1 MNDGREKE
9 MKHVT
14 KLGITIITGVLAL
27 LFEFILHQP
36 NWAYGIIL
44 ITGSVMALMMFWEMI
59 QTLREGKYGVDIL
72 AITAIVATLAVGE
85 YWASL
90 MILIMLTGGDSLEDY
105 AAGKA
110 NQELKSLLDNSPQK
124 AHRLNGENLEDV
136 SVEEINVGDELVVKP
151 GELVP
156 VDGLVKTGT
165 STVDESSLTG
175 ESKPIE
181 KNPGDELMS
190 GSVNGDGSL
199 KMVAEKTVA
208 DSQYQT
214 IVNLVKESAARPAHF
229 VRLADRYAVPF
240 TLVAY
245 LIAGVAW
252 FVSKSP
258 TRFAEVLVV
267 ASPCPLILSAPIAL
281 VAGMGR
287 SSRHGVVIKSGTMV
301 EKLASAKTIAFDK
314 TGTITQGQLSV
325 DQVQPINAEITAAE
339 LVGLAASVE
348 QESSHILA
356 RSIVAYARK
365 QDVPLKNITD
375 LAEVSGAGVKAFVD
389 GAEIRVGKKNF
400 VTQESQETEKID
412 KTTIHISRNGTYL
425 GRITFTDTDTVR
437 PEAKETMEKLH
448 QLHLQ
453 RILMLTGDQESVAET
468 IAAEVGITEVHGE
481 CLPQDKLTILKELP
495 KENHPVIMVGD
506 GVNDAPSL
514 AAADVGIAMGAH
526 GATAASETADV
537 VILKDDLSK
546 VSQAVEIAQD
556 TMKIAKQS
564 VLIGIFICVLLMLIA
579 STGIIPALIGAMLQ
593 EVVDTVSILSALRA
607 RRIGK

>member
-1 MNDGREKE
+1 M
-9 MKHVT
+9 
-14 KLGITIITGVLAL
+14 
-27 LFEFILHQP
+27 
-36 NWAYGIIL
+36 
-44 ITGSVMALMMFWEMI
+44 
-59 QTLREGKYGVDIL
+59 
-72 AITAIVATLAVGE
+72 
-85 YWASL
+85 
-90 MILIMLTGGDSLEDY
+90 
-105 AAGKA
+105 
-110 NQELKSLLDNSPQK
+110 
-124 AHRLNGENLEDV
+124 NGENLEDV

-325 DQVQPINAEITAAE
+325 DQVQPINAGITAAE

-375 LAEVSGAGVKAFVD
+375 LAEVSGAGVKAFVMVL
-389 GAEIRVGKKNF
+389 RYVGKKNF
-400 VTQESQETEKID
+400 VTQESQATEKID

-425 GRITFTDTDTVR
+425 GRITFTDTVR

>member
-1 MNDGREKE
+1 

-348 QESSHILA
+348 QE
-356 RSIVAYARK
+356 
-365 QDVPLKNITD
+365 
-375 LAEVSGAGVKAFVD
+375 
-389 GAEIRVGKKNF
+389 
-400 VTQESQETEKID
+400 
-412 KTTIHISRNGTYL
+412 
-425 GRITFTDTDTVR
+425 
-437 PEAKETMEKLH
+437 
-448 QLHLQ
+448 
-453 RILMLTGDQESVAET
+453 
-468 IAAEVGITEVHGE
+468 
-481 CLPQDKLTILKELP
+481 
-495 KENHPVIMVGD
+495 
-506 GVNDAPSL
+506 
-514 AAADVGIAMGAH
+514 
-526 GATAASETADV
+526 
-537 VILKDDLSK
+537 
-546 VSQAVEIAQD
+546 
-556 TMKIAKQS
+556 
-564 VLIGIFICVLLMLIA
+564 
-579 STGIIPALIGAMLQ
+579 
-593 EVVDTVSILSALRA
+593 
-607 RRIGK
+607 

>member
-1 MNDGREKE
+1 

-229 VRLADRYAVPF
+229 VCLADRYAVPF

-400 VTQESQETEKID
+400 VTQESQATEKID

-425 GRITFTDTDTVR
+425 GRITFTDTVR

>member
-1 MNDGREKE
+1 

-136 SVEEINVGDELVVKP
+136 SVEEINVG
-151 GELVP
+151 
-156 VDGLVKTGT
+156 
-165 STVDESSLTG
+165 DESSLTG

-325 DQVQPINAEITAAE
+325 DQVQPINAGITAAE

-400 VTQESQETEKID
+400 VTQESQATEKID

-425 GRITFTDTDTVR
+425 GRITFTDTVR

-607 RRIGK
+607 RRIGQ

>member
-229 VRLADRYAVPF
+229 VRLADRYAVAF

-400 VTQESQETEKID
+400 VTQESQATEKID

-425 GRITFTDTDTVR
+425 GRITFTDTVR

>member
-1 MNDGREKE
+1 
-9 MKHVT
+9 
-14 KLGITIITGVLAL
+14 
-27 LFEFILHQP
+27 
-36 NWAYGIIL
+36 
-44 ITGSVMALMMFWEMI
+44 
-59 QTLREGKYGVDIL
+59 
-72 AITAIVATLAVGE
+72 
-85 YWASL
+85 
-90 MILIMLTGGDSLEDY
+90 
-105 AAGKA
+105 
-110 NQELKSLLDNSPQK
+110 
-124 AHRLNGENLEDV
+124 
-136 SVEEINVGDELVVKP
+136 
-151 GELVP
+151 
-156 VDGLVKTGT
+156 
-165 STVDESSLTG
+165 
-175 ESKPIE
+175 
-181 KNPGDELMS
+181 MS

-400 VTQESQETEKID
+400 VTQESQATEKID

-425 GRITFTDTDTVR
+425 GRITFTDTVR

-453 RILMLTGDQESVAET
+453 
-468 IAAEVGITEVHGE
+468 GITEVHGE

>member
-27 LFEFILHQP
+27 LFEFILQQP

-245 LIAGVAW
+245 LIAGIAW

-314 TGTITQGQLSV
+314 TGTITKGQLSV

-339 LVGLAASVE
+339 LVGLVASVE

-365 QDVPLKNITD
+365 QDVPLKNITN

-400 VTQESQETEKID
+400 VTQDSETTEKID
-412 KTTIHISRNGTYL
+412 KTTIHISRSGTYL
-425 GRITFTDTDTVR
+425 GRITFMDTVR
-437 PEAKETMEKLH
+437 PEAKETMEKL
-448 QLHLQ
+448 QQMHLQ

-481 CLPQDKLTILKELP
+481 CLPQDKLTILEELP

-537 VILKDDLSK
+537 VILQDDLSK

-579 STGIIPALIGAMLQ
+579 STGIIPALFGAMLQ

-607 RRIGK
+607 RRIAK

>member
-1 MNDGREKE
+1 

-356 RSIVAYARK
+356 RSIVAY
-365 QDVPLKNITD
+365 DVPLKNITD

-400 VTQESQETEKID
+400 VTQESQATEKID

-425 GRITFTDTDTVR
+425 GRITFTDTVR

>member
-1 MNDGREKE
+1 

-240 TLVAY
+240 TLIAY

-258 TRFAEVLVV
+258 TRFAEVLV

-425 GRITFTDTDTVR
+425 GRITFTDTVR

-607 RRIGK
+607 RRIGQ

>member
-1 MNDGREKE
+1 

-240 TLVAY
+240 TLIAY

-325 DQVQPINAEITAAE
+325 DQVQPINAGIT
-339 LVGLAASVE
+339 
-348 QESSHILA
+348 
-356 RSIVAYARK
+356 
-365 QDVPLKNITD
+365 
-375 LAEVSGAGVKAFVD
+375 
-389 GAEIRVGKKNF
+389 
-400 VTQESQETEKID
+400 
-412 KTTIHISRNGTYL
+412 
-425 GRITFTDTDTVR
+425 
-437 PEAKETMEKLH
+437 
-448 QLHLQ
+448 
-453 RILMLTGDQESVAET
+453 
-468 IAAEVGITEVHGE
+468 AAEVGITEVHGE

-607 RRIGK
+607 RRIGQ

>member
-1 MNDGREKE
+1 

-400 VTQESQETEKID
+400 VTQESQTTEKID

-425 GRITFTDTDTVR
+425 GRITFTDTVR
-437 PEAKETMEKLH
+437 PEA
-448 QLHLQ
+448 
-453 RILMLTGDQESVAET
+453 
-468 IAAEVGITEVHGE
+468 
-481 CLPQDKLTILKELP
+481 
-495 KENHPVIMVGD
+495 NHPVIMVGD

>member
-1 MNDGREKE
+1 

-400 VTQESQETEKID
+400 VTQESQATEKID

-425 GRITFTDTDTVR
+425 GRITFTDTVR

-495 KENHPVIMVGD
+495 KENHPVIMV
-506 GVNDAPSL
+506 
-514 AAADVGIAMGAH
+514 
-526 GATAASETADV
+526 
-537 VILKDDLSK
+537 
-546 VSQAVEIAQD
+546 
-556 TMKIAKQS
+556 
-564 VLIGIFICVLLMLIA
+564 
-579 STGIIPALIGAMLQ
+579 
-593 EVVDTVSILSALRA
+593 
-607 RRIGK
+607 

>member
-14 KLGITIITGVLAL
+14 KLGITIITGVFAL
-27 LFEFILHQP
+27 LFEFILQQP

-245 LIAGVAW
+245 LIAGIAW

-314 TGTITQGQLSV
+314 TGTITKGQLSV

-365 QDVPLKNITD
+365 QDVPLKNITN

-400 VTQESQETEKID
+400 VTQDSETTEKID

-425 GRITFTDTDTVR
+425 GRITFTDTVR
-437 PEAKETMEKLH
+437 PEAKETMEKL
-448 QLHLQ
+448 QQMHLQ

-481 CLPQDKLTILKELP
+481 CLPQDKLTILEELP

-579 STGIIPALIGAMLQ
+579 STGIIPALFGAMLQ

-607 RRIGK
+607 RQIGK

>member
-1 MNDGREKE
+1 

-72 AITAIVATLAVGE
+72 AITAIVATLGVGE

-229 VRLADRYAVPF
+229 VRLADRYAVLPF

-400 VTQESQETEKID
+400 VTQESQATEKID

-425 GRITFTDTDTVR
+425 GRITFTDTVR

-607 RRIGK
+607 RRIGQ

>member
-27 LFEFILHQP
+27 LFEFILQQP

-245 LIAGVAW
+245 LIAGIAW

-314 TGTITQGQLSV
+314 TGTITKGQLSV

-339 LVGLAASVE
+339 LVGLVASVE

-365 QDVPLKNITD
+365 QDVPLKNITN

-400 VTQESQETEKID
+400 VTQDSETTEKID
-412 KTTIHISRNGTYL
+412 KTTIHISRSGTYL
-425 GRITFTDTDTVR
+425 GRITFMDTVR
-437 PEAKETMEKLH
+437 PEAKETMEKL
-448 QLHLQ
+448 QQMHLQ

-481 CLPQDKLTILKELP
+481 CLPQDKLTILEELP

-537 VILKDDLSK
+537 VILQDDLSK

-579 STGIIPALIGAMLQ
+579 STGIIPALFGAMLQ

>member
-1 MNDGREKE
+1 

-136 SVEEINVGDELVVKP
+136 TVEEINVGDELVVKP

-240 TLVAY
+240 TLIAY

-267 ASPCPLILSAPIAL
+267 SPCPLILSAPIAL

-425 GRITFTDTDTVR
+425 GRITFTDTVR

-607 RRIGK
+607 RRIGQ

>member
-1 MNDGREKE
+1 
-9 MKHVT
+9 
-14 KLGITIITGVLAL
+14 
-27 LFEFILHQP
+27 
-36 NWAYGIIL
+36 
-44 ITGSVMALMMFWEMI
+44 
-59 QTLREGKYGVDIL
+59 
-72 AITAIVATLAVGE
+72 
-85 YWASL
+85 
-90 MILIMLTGGDSLEDY
+90 
-105 AAGKA
+105 
-110 NQELKSLLDNSPQK
+110 
-124 AHRLNGENLEDV
+124 
-136 SVEEINVGDELVVKP
+136 
-151 GELVP
+151 
-156 VDGLVKTGT
+156 
-165 STVDESSLTG
+165 
-175 ESKPIE
+175 
-181 KNPGDELMS
+181 
-190 GSVNGDGSL
+190 
-199 KMVAEKTVA
+199 MVAEKTVA

-240 TLVAY
+240 TLIAY

-267 ASPCPLILSAPIAL
+267 ASPCPLILSAPPIAL

-325 DQVQPINAEITAAE
+325 DQVQPINAGITAAE

-400 VTQESQETEKID
+400 VTQESQATEQID

-425 GRITFTDTDTVR
+425 GRITFTDTVR

-453 RILMLTGDQESVAET
+453 RILMLTGGDQESVAET
-468 IAAEVGITEVHGE
+468 IAAEVGITEVHGGE

-579 STGIIPALIGAMLQ
+579 STGIIPALIGGAMLQ

-607 RRIGK
+607 RRIGQ

>member
-1 MNDGREKE
+1 

-151 GELVP
+151 GGELVP

-181 KNPGDELMS
+181 KNPGGDELMS

-267 ASPCPLILSAPIAL
+267 ASPCPLILSAPPIAL

-287 SSRHGVVIKSGTMV
+287 SSRHGGVVIKSGTMV

-400 VTQESQETEKID
+400 VTQESQATEKID

-425 GRITFTDTDTVR
+425 GRITFTDTVR

-468 IAAEVGITEVHGE
+468 IAAEVGITEVHGGE

-495 KENHPVIMVGD
+495 KENHPVIMVGGD